1 MLIELST
8 GEKCSSEAL
17 WQMQH
22 NKAAQSTVYSVQF
35 VQYILEVYC
44 QQLQFQAIIII
55 IINHKVQHMHHFPHS
70 FLYYFHTHYSCSLAL
85 LARRKWKVDSEWDD
99 LATVNC
105 NKTEP
110 QADPFVWQ
118 LEDVR

>member
-22 NKAAQSTVYSVQF
+22 NKAKYSVQCT
-35 VQYILEVYC
+35 VCTVYTRSLLSAAAISSHYHHHHKSQSAAHASLSTLLSIL
-44 QQLQFQAIIII
+44 LSHTLFMQFAIVGKK
-55 IINHKVQHMHHFPHS
+55 KVE
-70 FLYYFHTHYSCSLAL
+70 
-85 LARRKWKVDSEWDD
+85 SEWDD